1 MDMPELETMTLTMRV
16 SSCSLSFVRKSAPNP
31 AMSLSSSPQPRAR
44 EGKAI
49 EEAYATANTSRVKG
63 RKEGGTHVVG
73 CCTMMASWTLSS
85 LRNLVSY
92 PVTIVPLDVTRP
104 DPGLAC
110 AVGGCCNGRPM

>member
-1 MDMPELETMTLTMRV
+1 M
-16 SSCSLSFVRKSAPNP
+16 
-31 AMSLSSSPQPRAR
+31 
-44 EGKAI
+44 
-49 EEAYATANTSRVKG
+49 
-63 RKEGGTHVVG
+63 VG

-110 AVGGCCNGRPM
+110 AVGGCCCNGRPM